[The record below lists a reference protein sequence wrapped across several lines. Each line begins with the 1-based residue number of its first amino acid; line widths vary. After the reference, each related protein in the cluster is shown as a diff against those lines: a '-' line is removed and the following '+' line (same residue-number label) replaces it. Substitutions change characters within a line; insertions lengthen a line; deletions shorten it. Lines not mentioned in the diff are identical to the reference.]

1 MTWWIRTRRLT
12 VGHATRSLV
21 LPGKLRGFCRG
32 DPANGHGERARSM
45 SDGGWQF
52 YGSIFVGS
60 ILLTLVFTPLALR
73 LALRRAVL
81 DHPVGYK
88 RHDSPVP
95 YLGGLAMV
103 GAFSLAV
110 LGAALVRPPVTGRGE
125 LVVVVGLAFG
135 LSVVG
140 LIDDLRYLRP
150 WVRVLGETGA
160 GLALYQVGAG
170 VDLFGSDPLNALVTI
185 VWVVGIVNAFNLLD
199 NMDGLSAGVAAVG
212 AGAFFVLAASNGQF
226 LVGGLALATAGCA
239 LGFLRHNFHP
249 ARIYMGDCGSLFLG
263 FMLAYLGMKL
273 RFDGPV
279 KVTFLVPI
287 LALGVA
293 VFDTTLVTASR
304 LLRRRSPFRGARDH
318 ASHRLVVVGIPVPVA
333 VALLY
338 AAAVSLGV
346 IGFVVSRADPT
357 LAYLLAG
364 LVGALGVFIGVL
376 LARVPVEEIE
386 MEQVRWRRR
395 RAAALDPDGEAAA
408 EAG

>member
-1 MTWWIRTRRLT
+1 
-12 VGHATRSLV
+12 
-21 LPGKLRGFCRG
+21 
-32 DPANGHGERARSM
+32 M

-52 YGSIFVGS
+52 YGSIFAGS
-60 ILLTLVFTPLALR
+60 ILLTLVLTPLALR

-150 WVRVLGETGA
+150 WVRVLGEAGA

-304 LLRRRSPFRGARDH
+304 LLHRRSPFRGARDH

-338 AAAVSLGV
+338 GAAVSLGV

-386 MEQVRWRRR
+386 MERVRWRRR
-395 RAAALDPDGEAAA
+395 RAAELDPDGEAAA